1 MRLDIQ
7 GLRAFA
13 VLSVIIYHVAPLR
26 LPGGFIGVDI
36 FFVISGYLIISSIVK
51 NLEEKN
57 FSFQSFYNRRLSRL
71 APVYLVVTIVTAIL
85 LYNSLLTSEYDSFAK
100 SAAASFAYASNF
112 WFYNK
117 AGHFDSELLTSPLL
131 HTWSL
136 SVEEQFYLI
145 IPSN

>member
-51 NLEEKN
+51 NLEEKK

-71 APVYLVVTIVTAIL
+71 APVYLVVTIATAIL

-100 SAAASFAYASNF
+100 SAAV
-112 WFYNK
+112 
-117 AGHFDSELLTSPLL
+117 T
-131 HTWSL
+131 L
-136 SVEEQFYLI
+136 S
-145 IPSN
+145 

>member
-51 NLEEKN
+51 NIEENK
-57 FSFQSFYNRRLSRL
+57 FSFQSFYRGRSKFCVSQSQVNM
-71 APVYLVVTIVTAIL
+71 
-85 LYNSLLTSEYDSFAK
+85 
-100 SAAASFAYASNF
+100 
-112 WFYNK
+112 
-117 AGHFDSELLTSPLL
+117 
-131 HTWSL
+131 
-136 SVEEQFYLI
+136 SV
-145 IPSN
+145 